1 MRLVRV
7 IVLIGMCVLL
17 TLMVIGC
24 GSVPTYTPSQTVPTR
39 GPMINVSPSSGSP
52 GDTIVVKGERFGAP
66 RCIEDITVGKV
77 SIKPPQ
83 CLSISPNGK
92 FSASVEIPDVDPGA
106 RSILVTVGRA
116 SASTLIDVLPSEKAS
131 ASPTPLA
138 GLGGVVSV
146 TPTAFPQSGDQEVW
160 SNSGEPDADMVLIT
174 LQAFPAQV
182 ERGQGTII
190 RASATNRSDIPLE
203 VSLDMQLSSGLS
215 MNEVR
220 GCSGIPCTTGIFT
233 VLPGQQ
239 ELLSVRMELES
250 GAAKNRYGLVLDYAY
265 SDPETGEGNKGR
277 VEGRLTSGY
286 IAPTA
291 TPRPTPTPTPEPTA
305 TPRPT
310 PTAMPVASPGI
321 SLDRYSGPPG
331 TMITVSGTGFPYN
344 DCLDR
349 IELEGISLMPSSC
362 PSVDYDGTFELYLSV
377 SYLVDYGPAEL
388 YVGSSSS
395 YARTTFVVTMPPTPT
410 PIPLP
415 TPTPGPTRTPTPGPT
430 PTPTPIPSA
439 SLILNTTSGY
449 PGMTISVTG
458 RGFPTY
464 GCITAIAMGG
474 VDLMTSDCI
483 YVGADGRFDREV
495 DVPYLGPGG
504 TEIYVGSA
512 SGSFAT
518 RSFTVLV
525 PPTPTPVPTP
535 TALPTPTPSPTPTRT
550 PMPRKLIPCNITSL
564 RSPRE

>member
-1 MRLVRV
+1 MRWTTLALLLGTCLAV
-7 IVLIGMCVLL
+7 ISTAVA
-17 TLMVIGC
+17 C
-24 GSVPTYTPSQTVPTR
+24 GSIPTSTPKSPQTIRPDISKTSQE
-39 GPMINVSPSSGSP
+39 SS
-52 GDTIVVKGERFGAP
+52 
-66 RCIEDITVGKV
+66 
-77 SIKPPQ
+77 Q
-83 CLSISPNGK
+83 
-92 FSASVEIPDVDPGA
+92 
-106 RSILVTVGRA
+106 
-116 SASTLIDVLPSEKAS
+116 S

-286 IAPTA
+286 IPPTA

-344 DCLDR
+344 ECLDR

-395 YARTTFVVTMPPTPT
+395 YARTPFVVTMPPTPT

-430 PTPTPIPSA
+430 PTA
-439 SLILNTTSGY
+439 ACTSGRAR
-449 PGMTISVTG
+449 PTSPAWTG
-458 RGFPTY
+458 RRTCSRCARARASCAT
-464 GCITAIAMGG
+464 GC
-474 VDLMTSDCI
+474 
-483 YVGADGRFDREV
+483 R
-495 DVPYLGPGG
+495 
-504 TEIYVGSA
+504 
-512 SGSFAT
+512 
-518 RSFTVLV
+518 
-525 PPTPTPVPTP
+525 
-535 TALPTPTPSPTPTRT
+535 
-550 PMPRKLIPCNITSL
+550 L
-564 RSPRE
+564 R